1 MDIKLNGT
9 FEYMEKHSWHIQG
22 ILPDTM
28 AGRFIINGMLMKY
41 KDRTPNGHIRMG
53 IKWILK

>member
-1 MDIKLNGT
+1 
-9 FEYMEKHSWHIQG
+9 
-22 ILPDTM
+22 M

>member
-28 AGRFIINGMLMKY
+28 AGRFIINGMLMTY

-53 IKWILK
+53 IK

>member
-1 MDIKLNGT
+1 
-9 FEYMEKHSWHIQG
+9 MEKHSWHIQG

-53 IKWILK
+53 IK